1 MAKTTMATKT
11 KTKTKTAIKREKRDA
26 RISTSEREQVRPQAK
41 TAEEKALA
49 LTSEGIFRAF
59 EKAIPK
65 GATTVNVLNAAA
77 TLIGTS
83 LVQMGGTK
91 KDLHA
96 VFMRL
101 EEWVLKK
108 VEVKDGD
115 NKNKK

>member
-1 MAKTTMATKT
+1 MATKT
-11 KTKTKTAIKREKRDA
+11 KTKT
-26 RISTSEREQVRPQAK
+26 
-41 TAEEKALA
+41 AEEKALT

-59 EKAIPK
+59 EKTIPK

-91 KDLHA
+91 VELHA

-101 EEWVLKK
+101 EEWVLNK
-108 VEVKDGD
+108 VEVKKDD
-115 NKNKK
+115 NEK